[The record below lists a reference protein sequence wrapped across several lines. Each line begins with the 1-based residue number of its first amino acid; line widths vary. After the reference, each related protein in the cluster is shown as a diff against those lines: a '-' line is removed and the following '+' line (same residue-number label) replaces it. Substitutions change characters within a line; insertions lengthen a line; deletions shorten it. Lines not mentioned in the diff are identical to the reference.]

1 MKVSVWEREWYKV
14 GEKGWKS
21 SISLFFVPN
30 YMGKIKSSA
39 NHQKGWKRSISL
51 YLSLSHK
58 NTHAHTYPGAS
69 VWYMSVRIVAEKV
82 SVYLRLSLSVQ
93 SLSLSISLCPISLCL
108 SNLYAI
114 YQHLPIYVIYTYL
127 CNFISIQSVY
137 THIQPHTATY
147 THICNLYLYLPM

>member
-1 MKVSVWEREWYKV
+1 VKVSVWEREWYKV

-93 SLSLSISLCPISLCL
+93 SLSLSISLCPISLSLYLSL
-108 SNLYAI
+108 SNLS
-114 YQHLPIYVIYTYL
+114 L
-127 CNFISIQSVY
+127 SIQS
-137 THIQPHTATY
+137 
-147 THICNLYLYLPM
+147 ICNLPTSAHLCNIYLSM